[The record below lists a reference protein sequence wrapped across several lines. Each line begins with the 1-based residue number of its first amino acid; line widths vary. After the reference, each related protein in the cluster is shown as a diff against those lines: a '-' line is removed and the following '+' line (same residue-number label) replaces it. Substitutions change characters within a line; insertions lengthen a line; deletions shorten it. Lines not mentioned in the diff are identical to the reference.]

1 MADHIG
7 RVQGHPIYALAV
19 MFAAFTGLRAGEL
32 AGLNV
37 GDLTLPQVLGSA
49 GSVNVTRTRRAVRGG
64 WETSTPKSAKS
75 RRVVPMMRG
84 WSTICAHFWP
94 TIIRTAARRTP
105 TMSRLRRCFPAAT
118 GSLSRCRKGFSRDE
132 IEPVR
137 PMVAD
142 PIARV
147 SRKTGEPDRRY
158 VKADP
163 HAATIRVAR
172 SDGYRWSVS
181 VNPAGIAKHYL
192 TPALA
197 ALGLAGALAL
207 SAARVRGYEFERGG
221 ALHGGVEDAR
231 ARLVRDHIDGL
242 RGLHHR
248 MRRREGRAGGASGR
262 VDRAERGPNASAA
275 AG

>member
-1 MADHIG
+1 VADHIG

-75 RRVVPMMRG
+75 RRVVPIDA
-84 WSTICAHFWP
+84 WLADD
-94 TIIRTAARRTP
+94 
-105 TMSRLRRCFPAAT
+105 LRALLANDHPHGRPANADYDPAAP
-118 GSLSRCRKGFSRDE
+118 LFPSRYGVTEPLPQGFSRDE

-248 MRRREGRAGGASGR
+248 MRQREGRAGGASGR

>member
-1 MADHIG
+1 VADHIG

-49 GSVNVTRTRRAVRGG
+49 GSVNVTRTRRAVPGG

-75 RRVVPMMRG
+75 RRVVPIDAWLADDLRAFLANDHPHG
-84 WSTICAHFWP
+84 RPANANYDS
-94 TIIRTAARRTP
+94 AAP
-105 TMSRLRRCFPAAT
+105 LFPSRYGVTEPLPQ
-118 GSLSRCRKGFSRDE
+118 GFSRDE

-172 SDGYRWSVS
+172 SDGYRWSVP

-221 ALHGGVEDAR
+221 STPWR
-231 ARLVRDHIDGL
+231 C
-242 RGLHHR
+242 
-248 MRRREGRAGGASGR
+248 RRCSGTPR
-262 VDRAERGPNASAA
+262 T
-275 AG
+275 

>member
-49 GSVNVTRTRRAVRGG
+49 GSVNVSRTRRAVRGG

-105 TMSRLRRCFPAAT
+105 TMTRLRRCFPAAT

-221 ALHGGVEDAR
+221 STPWR
-231 ARLVRDHIDGL
+231 C
-242 RGLHHR
+242 
-248 MRRREGRAGGASGR
+248 RRCSGTPR
-262 VDRAERGPNASAA
+262 T
-275 AG
+275 

>member
-75 RRVVPMMRG
+75 RRVVPIDAWLADDLR
-84 WSTICAHFWP
+84 ALLANDHP
-94 TIIRTAARRTP
+94 H
-105 TMSRLRRCFPAAT
+105 SRPANANYDPAAP
-118 GSLSRCRKGFSRDE
+118 LFPSRYGVTEPLPQGFSRDE

-248 MRRREGRAGGASGR
+248 MRQREGRAVGASGR
-262 VDRAERGPNASAA
+262 VDPAERGPNASAA

>member
-1 MADHIG
+1 MTE
-7 RVQGHPIYALAV
+7 P
-19 MFAAFTGLRAGEL
+19 
-32 AGLNV
+32 
-37 GDLTLPQVLGSA
+37 LPQ
-49 GSVNVTRTRRAVRGG
+49 
-64 WETSTPKSAKS
+64 
-75 RRVVPMMRG
+75 
-84 WSTICAHFWP
+84 
-94 TIIRTAARRTP
+94 
-105 TMSRLRRCFPAAT
+105 
-118 GSLSRCRKGFSRDE
+118 GFSRDE

-172 SDGYRWSVS
+172 SDGYRWSVP

-221 ALHGGVEDAR
+221 STPWR
-231 ARLVRDHIDGL
+231 C
-242 RGLHHR
+242 
-248 MRRREGRAGGASGR
+248 RRCSGTPR
-262 VDRAERGPNASAA
+262 T
-275 AG
+275 

>member
-7 RVQGHPIYALAV
+7 RVQGHPIYALVV
-19 MFAAFTGLRAGEL
+19 MFAAFTDLRAGEL

-75 RRVVPMMRG
+75 RRVVPIDA
-84 WSTICAHFWP
+84 WLADD
-94 TIIRTAARRTP
+94 
-105 TMSRLRRCFPAAT
+105 LRAFLANDHPHGRPANADYDPAAP
-118 GSLSRCRKGFSRDE
+118 LFPSRYGITEPLPQGFSRDE

-147 SRKTGEPDRRY
+147 SRKAGEPDRRY

-163 HAATIRVAR
+163 HAAAIRVAP
-172 SDGYRWSVS
+172 SHGYRWSVP
-181 VNPAGIAKHYL
+181 VNPAGHRQALPH
-192 TPALA
+192 TRPGGVGVGACALA
-197 ALGLAGALAL
+197 
-207 SAARVRGYEFERGG
+207 
-221 ALHGGVEDAR
+221 
-231 ARLVRDHIDGL
+231 
-242 RGLHHR
+242 
-248 MRRREGRAGGASGR
+248 
-262 VDRAERGPNASAA
+262 
-275 AG
+275 

>member
-1 MADHIG
+1 
-7 RVQGHPIYALAV
+7 
-19 MFAAFTGLRAGEL
+19 
-32 AGLNV
+32 
-37 GDLTLPQVLGSA
+37 
-49 GSVNVTRTRRAVRGG
+49 
-64 WETSTPKSAKS
+64 
-75 RRVVPMMRG
+75 VVPMMRG
-84 WSTICAHFWP
+84 WPTICAHFWP

-221 ALHGGVEDAR
+221 ALHGGVELAR
-231 ARLVRDHIDGL
+231 ARLVGDHIDGL
-242 RGLHHR
+242 RTTSPNATAGR
-248 MRRREGRAGGASGR
+248 PRRWGVRSRRPRRTWFPMRRPPAG
-262 VDRAERGPNASAA
+262 
-275 AG
+275 